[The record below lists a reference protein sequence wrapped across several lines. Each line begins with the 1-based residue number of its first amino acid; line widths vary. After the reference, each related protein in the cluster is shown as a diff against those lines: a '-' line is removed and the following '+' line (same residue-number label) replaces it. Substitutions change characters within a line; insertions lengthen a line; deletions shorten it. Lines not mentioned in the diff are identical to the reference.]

1 MTSSALFS
9 LENSSRT
16 CQKLG
21 GTHVPPCLTNNAS
34 SSLLLSHQISYMSI
48 IVQYVKSRWVS
59 RLDSSFKAT
68 SYWKYPQTSTPI
80 MLILITPLAVSPL
93 LTVGWTRTQ
102 LSSSRT
108 SPLSSRTSS
117 KECCQ
122 ENIVENAVK
131 RTWPRMRQ
139 ENDVE
144 RMSSRTSPSMK

>member
-1 MTSSALFS
+1 MTSGALFS

-16 CQKLG
+16 RQKLG

-48 IVQYVKSRWVS
+48 IVRYVKSRWVS

-108 SPLSSRTSS
+108 SS

-131 RTWPRMRQ
+131 RTWPRMCQ

-144 RMSSRTSPSMK
+144 RMSSRTSPSTK